1 MKKFGTDYG
10 GFYYPKELDDLD
22 KHSII
27 YCIGAG
33 EDISHD
39 IAIAN
44 KLNSKVYIIDPT
56 LRAIKHY
63 ELVKNVLNGKD
74 KIIYDNR
81 IGGGKPFNYWKLIL
95 ENKININNL
104 IYKEC
109 GVGIKD
115 GIQKF
120 YLQSNEEYVSYSLV
134 EDIKSKDYI
143 EVEVKKLRTIMNEYG
158 HKKIDLLKIDT
169 KGLECDVISNILDEC
184 LYPKY
189 LSINFDLDFT
199 GAKIRDIDR
208 CNKTIE
214 KLIKNNYELLHYDY
228 CNFTLRYNNIKMIEW
243 NKTYYGQSPGDLLNK
258 KNGFAGRFSGYNKNI
273 TGPNISEK
281 SYYPKILIVGDSIL
295 GDYCCSYIRYLFNN
309 VANINFLQQ
318 PHHCKNINSWLD
330 EWEIER
336 WDYDSVFFFDGM
348 HGFPE
353 RVTTEEHEKLTPLIV
368 KRLQTNVKNI
378 LWGNCTPIPADLP
391 QGNKNNKTAPNTK
404 EQRVTNEEVIIRNSN
419 IEKIMNILNIPVI
432 DLYNLTNKNIE
443 DIQLPQD
450 IHFSIEGEKL
460 IAKEIVNKLCKY
472 FGYKLN

>member
-1 MKKFGTDYG
+1 MKQFGTDYG
-10 GFYYPKELDDLD
+10 GFYYPEELNGLD
-22 KHSII
+22 KYSII
-27 YCIGAG
+27 YCVGAG

-44 KLNSKVYIIDPT
+44 KLNSKVYIIDHT

-63 ELVKNVLNGKD
+63 ELVKNVLDGKD

-95 ENKININNL
+95 ENKINTNNL

-109 GVGIKD
+109 GIGIKD
-115 GIQKF
+115 EIQKF
-120 YLQSNEEYVSYSLV
+120 NLPSNEEYM
-134 EDIKSKDYI
+134 KSKQYI
-143 EVEVKKLRTIMNEYG
+143 EVKKLRTIMNEYG
-158 HKKIDLLKIDT
+158 HNKIDLLKINIQ
-169 KGLECDVISNILDEC
+169 GLECDVIDNILDEYLC
-184 LYPKY
+184 PKY
-189 LSINFDLDFT
+189 LSISFDLRFI
-199 GAKIRDIDR
+199 KKEYINR

-273 TGPNISEK
+273 TGPNISEE

-309 VANINFLQQ
+309 VANVNFLQQ

-353 RVTTEEHEKLTPLIV
+353 RVTTEEHQKLTPLIV
-368 KRLQTNVKNI
+368 KRLQINVKNI
-378 LWGNCTPIPADLP
+378 LWGNCTPIPDDLP
-391 QGNKNNKTAPNTK
+391 QGNKNNKKAPNTK
-404 EQRVTNEEVIIRNSN
+404 EQRVTNEEVIIRNSS

-432 DLYNLTNKNIE
+432 DLYNLTNKNIKA
-443 DIQLPQD
+443 IQLPQD